1 MRAAV
6 VDRFSRLFAEYAAGV
21 QGEDLPA
28 ETVHEVKRRLLDTVG
43 VALAAFHEDA
53 PRTVRAYAQQF
64 RLGAKGATL
73 WGTRE
78 RTTPEMAGLANGVL
92 VRYLDYNDAYIS
104 REPVHPS
111 DTIAPLWALADWLGL
126 PPRDLLTA
134 VAVAYEIA
142 ICLCDAGEMRRR
154 GWDHVN
160 YITIATAAAAGR
172 LLGLSAEGVAQA
184 VALAVVPHAAMRQ
197 TRVGE
202 LSMWKAAAAANAGR
216 HGVFGALLAAQ
227 GMSGPFQPFVG
238 EMGFIR
244 HLLGGEPFAEEPLRP
259 LTAGRP
265 PMRILESHLKYWPV
279 EGNTQGAVA
288 AALLL
293 HEALRDP
300 GAIEAVRIDT
310 FQTAYEITA
319 RDPEKWAPR
328 TRETAD
334 HSLPYVVAVAL
345 LDGRVDR
352 QSFVRERLDDPR
364 IRSLIQRTR
373 VEVDPE
379 FNRIFPKGGYP
390 GRVRV
395 RTRTG
400 QEHVQEVHAPK
411 GHAANPMS
419 DQEVVEKFRANVAGV
434 LTQQQVQRLE
444 ESIWGFEQLES
455 LEQLVPWMEVRHQT

>member
-1 MRAAV
+1 MA
-6 VDRFSRLFAEYAAGV
+6 DRFSRLFAEYAV
-21 QGEDLPA
+21 RVRWEDLSA
-28 ETVHEVKRRLLDTVG
+28 ETVHEVKRRLLDTIG

-53 PRTVRAYAQQF
+53 PRAVRAYAQQF
-64 RLGAKGATL
+64 RLHEKGATL

-78 RTTPEMAGLANGVL
+78 QTTPEIAGLANGTL
-92 VRYLDYNDAYIS
+92 VRYLDFNDAYIS

-111 DTIAPLWALADWLGL
+111 DTIAPLWALAEWLGL

-142 ICLCDAGEMRRR
+142 ISLCDAGEMRRR

-184 VALAVVPHAAMRQ
+184 IALAVVPHAAMRQ

-244 HLLGGEPFAEEPLRP
+244 HLLGGEPFAEEPLAP
-259 LTAGRP
+259 LAAGRP

-293 HEALRDP
+293 HRVVGDP
-300 GAIEAVRIDT
+300 DTIEAVRIDT

-319 RDPEKWAPR
+319 RDPEKWAPQ

-352 QSFVRERLDDPR
+352 SSFARKRLGDPR
-364 IRSLIQRTR
+364 IMSLIQRTR
-373 VEVDPE
+373 VEVDPQ
-379 FNRIFPKGGYP
+379 FNLLFPKGGYP
-390 GRVRV
+390 GRVIV
-395 RTRTG
+395 RTRAG
-400 QEHVQEVHAPK
+400 EEYAEEVHAPK

-419 DQEVVEKFRANVAGV
+419 DSEIVEKFRTNVAG
-434 LTQQQVQRLE
+434 LLSEEQMRRLE
-444 ESIWGFEQLES
+444 EAIWGFERLES
-455 LEQLVPWMEVRHQT
+455 LEQLVPWMEVRREG